1 MWRKQG
7 VESLPLYTSMADALN
22 ARLAAAVDAA
32 LTPDALVD
40 SLRTAQESK
49 RIHARC
55 SSLSNWSELELAV
68 QLLRRKIVA
77 AFVAAGDVPHV
88 PEDASLL
95 SWDNGKV
102 GLALALR
109 DYAEC
114 PLPMPTAMAQVAPG
128 RAACATLAC
137 PHCRR
142 PLSLNIRWECTA
154 VQGVCQSERAIC
166 GPRGGVPS
174 TRQRQAV
181 PRGSSGVAEDGAAQ
195 EPLGRARRD
204 AVGAHAR
211 GGEEGLGEAYGEC
224 DEIAMVPL
232 G

>member
-1 MWRKQG
+1 MPLWRKQG
-7 VESLPLYTSMADALN
+7 VESLAIYNRMGDALN
-22 ARLAAAVDAA
+22 ARFAAAMDAA
-32 LTPDALVD
+32 LTADALED

-55 SSLSNWSELELAV
+55 SPLSNWSELELAV

-95 SWDNGKV
+95 AWDNGKV
-102 GLALALR
+102 GLAVALR

-128 RAACATLAC
+128 RDSCTRLAC

-142 PLSLNIRWECTA
+142 PLSLDIRLE
-154 VQGVCQSERAIC
+154 
-166 GPRGGVPS
+166 
-174 TRQRQAV
+174 
-181 PRGSSGVAEDGAAQ
+181 
-195 EPLGRARRD
+195 
-204 AVGAHAR
+204 
-211 GGEEGLGEAYGEC
+211 
-224 DEIAMVPL
+224 
-232 G
+232 

>member
-1 MWRKQG
+1 M
-7 VESLPLYTSMADALN
+7 ESLPLYNSMAGALH

-55 SSLSNWSELELAV
+55 ASLSNWSELELAV

-88 PEDASLL
+88 PEHAALL
-95 SWDNGKV
+95 AWDNGKV
-102 GLALALR
+102 DLALALR
-109 DYAEC
+109 DYAVC

-128 RAACATLAC
+128 CAACATLAC

-142 PLSLNIRWECTA
+142 PLSLDVRLECTA
-154 VQGVCQSERAIC
+154 VQGACQSDLIASSMLTAAPGR
-166 GPRGGVPS
+166 GPA
-174 TRQRQAV
+174 TDRQAYW
-181 PRGSSGVAEDGAAQ
+181 AHCFLAC
-195 EPLGRARRD
+195 ARRLR
-204 AVGAHAR
+204 R
-211 GGEEGLGEAYGEC
+211 GHVQKASN
-224 DEIAMVPL
+224 P
-232 G
+232 